1 MTIANTDDTCIPP
14 ASAVIARMSREA
26 VARNSNYLVYDC
38 EVRSSN
44 WNPRVLDAIRAGL
57 GGRQPAVK
65 VGTPEGSL
73 VGYGFPDTWINLAVT
88 GRAEAF
94 LDELQRAGGNF
105 TFVLV
110 TLNPT
115 SGSLM
120 PWQERA
126 EAASRQPREPR
137 PRRSRLR
144 QGVQ

>member
-1 MTIANTDDTCIPP
+1 MRRIGQTLVPTATYADVHESRENLGLLRPMTIANTDDTCIPP

-73 VGYGFPDTWINLAVT
+73 VGYGFPDIWINLAVT

-94 LDELQRAGGNF
+94 LR
-105 TFVLV
+105 
-110 TLNPT
+110 
-115 SGSLM
+115 
-120 PWQERA
+120 
-126 EAASRQPREPR
+126 
-137 PRRSRLR
+137 
-144 QGVQ
+144 